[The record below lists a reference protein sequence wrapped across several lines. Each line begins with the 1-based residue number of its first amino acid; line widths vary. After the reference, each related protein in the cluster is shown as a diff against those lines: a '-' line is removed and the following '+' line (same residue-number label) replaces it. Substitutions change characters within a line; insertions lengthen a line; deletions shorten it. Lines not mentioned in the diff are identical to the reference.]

1 MSNIKEQIK
10 ATFEKFGIDPSA
22 HGIKFTED
30 TAAPETATELVF
42 SVEGKLQDGTA
53 IYSTSDAWTV
63 GSDIFT
69 KDANGN
75 SVPVMAGEYIL
86 EDGVTTVVVDE
97 MGMVAEIGTTQ
108 TGQQDMSSEDLV
120 AVIDSLSER
129 VAALESE
136 KTALSAEVAAS
147 KAEVASVKAELSL
160 VKKAPA
166 APSIKSQEFKKNTVV
181 NPSVNNNSFADFM
194 ENIRAKQSN

>member
-22 HGIKFTED
+22 HGIKFEE
-30 TAAPETATELVF
+30 TAAPAEEVKF

-75 SVPVMAGEYIL
+75 PVPVMAGEYIL

-120 AVIDSLSER
+120 AVIGSLSER
-129 VAALESE
+129 VAVLESE

-147 KAEVASVKAELSL
+147 KAELAS

-166 APSIKSQEFKKNTVV
+166 VPSVKSQEFKKNAAPVV
-181 NPSVNNNSFADFM
+181 ASNGNSFSDFM
-194 ENIRAKQSN
+194 ESIRAKQSN

>member
-22 HGIKFTED
+22 HGIKFEEA
-30 TAAPETATELVF
+30 AAPAEEVKF

-69 KDANGN
+69 KDADGN
-75 SVPVMAGEYIL
+75 PVPVMAGEYIL

-97 MGMVAEIGTTQ
+97 MGKVAEIGTTQ

-120 AVIDSLSER
+120 AVIGSLSER

-147 KAEVASVKAELSL
+147 KSEVESVKAELSS

-166 APSIKSQEFKKNTVV
+166 APSIKSQEFKKNAVV
-181 NPSVNNNSFADFM
+181 TPSVSNNTFADFM